1 MKELDI
7 VVVGELNADLILQD
21 IPSFPELGKEKL
33 ANEMTLTMG
42 SASAIL
48 STNIAR
54 LGLKVGFLGKLGKD
68 RLGEVVLETLRSR
81 GVDLSGIILDE
92 SVQTGIT
99 VVLSY
104 PDDYAMVTYMGAMAD
119 YTVDEVDFEYVQRAN
134 HLHLS
139 SVYLQPG
146 MQVGTEELFRKAKD
160 LGLTTS
166 LDPGWDPFEK
176 WDSEIFKTLEHVD
189 VFLPNEQEA
198 LHITGT
204 QTVPEALEKLSKV
217 SETVV
222 ITQGSR
228 GIICSHQGEIIQ
240 SKVYLVEPKD
250 TTGAGDS
257 FNAGFLYQWIN
268 GGDIREAIRYG
279 SACGAIA
286 TTRLGGSAASP
297 SLKELQEFFSAHQ
310 EDIFK
315 M

>member
-1 MKELDI
+1 MKDLDI

-33 ANEMTLTMG
+33 ANEMSLTMG

-54 LGLKVGFLGKLGKD
+54 LGLRVGFLGKLGKD
-68 RLGEVVLETLRSR
+68 RLGEVVLETLSAR

-92 SVQTGIT
+92 TAQTGIT

-104 PDDYAMVTYMGAMAD
+104 PDDYAMVTHMGAMAK
-119 YTVDEVDFEYVQRAN
+119 YTIEEVDFDYIKRAS

-139 SVYLQPG
+139 SIYLQPG
-146 MQVGTEELFRKAKD
+146 LQTGTTELFRKAKKM
-160 LGLTTS
+160 GLTTS
-166 LDPGWDPFEK
+166 LDPGWDPSEE
-176 WDSEIFKTLEHVD
+176 WDDEIFNTLRLVD
-189 VFLPNEQEA
+189 VLLPNEQEA
-198 LHITGT
+198 LYLTKT
-204 QTVPEALEKLSKV
+204 DTVSEALDELSKF

-222 ITQGSR
+222 ITRGSQG
-228 GIICSHQGEIIQ
+228 ILCSHQGEIIQ
-240 SKVYLVEPKD
+240 SKVYPVEPKD

-257 FNAGFLYQWIN
+257 FNAGFLYRWIR
-268 GGDIREAIRYG
+268 GGEIHDAIRYG

-286 TTRLGGSAASP
+286 TTRLGGSTASP
-297 SLKELQEFFSAHQ
+297 SLTELEEFLSAHQ

-315 M
+315 R

>member
-1 MKELDI
+1 MKDLDI

-54 LGLKVGFLGKLGKD
+54 LGLEVGFLGKLGKD
-68 RLGEVVLETLRSR
+68 RLGELVLETLRSR
-81 GVDLSGIILDE
+81 GVDLSGILMDE
-92 SVQTGIT
+92 RVHTGVT

-104 PDDYAMVTYMGAMAD
+104 PDDYAMVTYMGAMAE
-119 YTVDEVDFEYVQRAN
+119 YSVDEVDFEYIQRAN

-139 SVYLQPG
+139 SIYLQPG
-146 MQVGTEELFRKAKD
+146 LHKGTEELFRKAKEM
-160 LGLTTS
+160 GLTTS
-166 LDPGWDPFEK
+166 LDPGWDPFEE
-176 WDSEIFKTLEHVD
+176 WDDNIFNTLRHVD
-189 VFLPNEQEA
+189 IFLPNEQEA

-204 QTVPEALEKLSKV
+204 DTVRKALEELSKF

-222 ITQGSR
+222 ITQGSQ
-228 GIICSHQGEIIQ
+228 GILCYHQGEMIHSQ
-240 SKVYLVEPKD
+240 VYPVEPKD

-268 GGDIREAIRYG
+268 KGDIHEAIKYG

-286 TTRLGGSAASP
+286 TTRLGGGTASP
-297 SLKELQEFFSAHQ
+297 SLVEIEEFLRTRQH
-310 EDIFK
+310 DIFNT
-315 M
+315 